1 MIFYSGAPFFICF
14 FLLLIPAIVLGVMGK
29 FIRIYGLIS
38 SILLVGLILG
48 QDKMQL
54 IFLIAF
60 YAVELGLVKLYLWLR
75 NRFGR
80 NPRIYGGFA
89 FLTILPLT
97 LCMEEKILCILEE
110 ICEDSIVKEDQD
122 IQLFEND
129 LLDSLTF
136 TELLVAVEEEFG
148 IVLSPSEISREDI
161 ETPNKIIALLKS
173 RS

>member
-97 LCMEEKILCILEE
+97 LCKVEE